1 VGWIVIR
8 KFEENKNF
16 FKSEDEDMTNYSE
29 KELIIRL
36 EEKVK
41 YLSNMVYSEFKTLSD
56 YLHQQKQE
64 VNRVETDLKED
75 IKKVNKQH
83 QQDYDYLHG
92 KIENTCQDLDRVKTK
107 IDWAQGA
114 VMLLYLIIAVIGVTS
129 IRL

>member
-1 VGWIVIR
+1 MK

-64 VNRVETDLKED
+64 VNRVETNLKED

-129 IRL
+129 IRI

>member
-1 VGWIVIR
+1 MK

>member
-1 VGWIVIR
+1 MK

-16 FKSEDEDMTNYSE
+16 FKSEDEDISSYSE

-75 IKKVNKQH
+75 IKKINRQH
-83 QQDYDYLHG
+83 QQDYDHLNG
-92 KIENTCQDLDRVKTK
+92 RFEQKCIELDEIKTK
-107 IDWAQGA
+107 VNWAQGA

-129 IRL
+129 IRI

>member
-1 VGWIVIR
+1 MK

-16 FKSEDEDMTNYSE
+16 FKSEDEDISSYSE